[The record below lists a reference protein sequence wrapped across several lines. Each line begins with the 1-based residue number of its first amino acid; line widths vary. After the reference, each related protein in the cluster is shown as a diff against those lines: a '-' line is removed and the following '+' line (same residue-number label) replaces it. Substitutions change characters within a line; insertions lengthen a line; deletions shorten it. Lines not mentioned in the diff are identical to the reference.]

1 MTTLAADMSD
11 TFRGRARI
19 LDLNGML
26 IDVGK
31 ADLHRLDPDTGST
44 WGGTI
49 RVFVNAS
56 LATKSVE
63 SILALENGNQAH
75 ALVGPQVGGVVDGEL
90 VDVKVVALQTDVPF

>member
-1 MTTLAADMSD
+1 MSD
-11 TFRGRARI
+11 TFSGGVRI

-31 ADLHRLDPDTGST
+31 ADLHVLDPESGSS

-56 LATKSVE
+56 LTSKSVE
-63 SILALENGNQAH
+63 SILVLENGNRTR
-75 ALVGPQVGGVVDGEL
+75 ALVGPRVGDVVDGEL
-90 VDVKVVALQTDVPF
+90 VDIKVVALATDVPF

>member
-1 MTTLAADMSD
+1 MSD
-11 TFRGRARI
+11 TFSGRARI

-31 ADLHRLDPDTGST
+31 ANLHRVDPDTGAT

-49 RVFVNAS
+49 RLFVNAA

-63 SILALENGNQAH
+63 SILRLENGNETR

-90 VDVKVVALQTDVPF
+90 VDVQVVALQTDVPF

>member
-1 MTTLAADMSD
+1 MSD
-11 TFRGRARI
+11 TFSGRARI

-31 ADLHRLDPDTGST
+31 ADLHLVDPETGAT

-49 RVFVNAS
+49 RLFVNAA

-63 SILALENGNQAH
+63 SILVLENGERTR
-75 ALVGPQVGGVVDGEL
+75 ALVGPQVGDLVDGEL
-90 VDVKVVALQTDVPF
+90 VDVKVVALETDVPF